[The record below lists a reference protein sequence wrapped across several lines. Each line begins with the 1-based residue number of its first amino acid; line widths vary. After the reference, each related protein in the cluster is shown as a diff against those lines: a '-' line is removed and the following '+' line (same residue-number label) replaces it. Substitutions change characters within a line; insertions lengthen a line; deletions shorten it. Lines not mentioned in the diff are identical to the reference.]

1 MQVFPNISVS
11 FSCGTL
17 NNLFSRVCV
26 LLPFSVTSTTQVLSD
41 ILVTHIVPMAVAAYL
56 SISVSSA
63 VVHTALKL
71 TFQSFHYSNLKVSGN
86 GLCQHNVNKAAMLA
100 DNSHIMRVFCISA
113 GPTCGAKS
121 SHEDSW
127 LNSFFVSVAASV
139 LSQCSPIRHRPIE
152 KTSIMV
158 YKGHG
163 CWVVVLFLFL

>member
-41 ILVTHIVPMAVAAYL
+41 ILVTQIVPMAVAAYL

-121 SHEDSW
+121 SHEDCELELEPSQQEQ
-127 LNSFFVSVAASV
+127 AASRAEPTKKTKQAFASQHFKFIIMYNKSKI
-139 LSQCSPIRHRPIE
+139 LS
-152 KTSIMV
+152 
-158 YKGHG
+158 
-163 CWVVVLFLFL
+163 